1 MGLGNGWIRGRCTGG
16 RRVRSTTQFK
26 LTPKRDGFYYIVNTE
41 TGKKAA
47 KRDSKGVLKA
57 LKFKTLPKALHI
69 VTTMNKLKDEV

>member
-1 MGLGNGWIRGRCTGG
+1 MN
-16 RRVRSTTQFK
+16 TTQFK
-26 LTPKRDGFYYIVNTE
+26 LIPKSNGFYYIIDVE

-57 LKFKTLPKALHI
+57 LKFKTLPKALHM